1 MKNKIRAFL
10 LADACLGLF
19 LSIVAMSLVYYSV
32 VELQKI
38 KTTVEIKV
46 DRKLAEKMMAE
57 TKITTVKLHNRTYG
71 NI

>member
-1 MKNKIRAFL
+1 
-10 LADACLGLF
+10 
-19 LSIVAMSLVYYSV
+19 MSLVYYSI

-57 TKITTVKLHNRTYG
+57 TKITTVKLHNRTYE